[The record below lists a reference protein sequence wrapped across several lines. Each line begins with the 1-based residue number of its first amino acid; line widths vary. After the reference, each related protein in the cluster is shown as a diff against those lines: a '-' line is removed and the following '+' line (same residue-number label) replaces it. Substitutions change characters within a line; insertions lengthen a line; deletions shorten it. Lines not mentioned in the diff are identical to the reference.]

1 MLLIKKDIPNDDN
14 EVTANFRTI
23 YCCANCNTD
32 LPEENK
38 FVTKRILNPYM
49 TEEMFEFNRKHNPE
63 KAHLVNEVDEKIIII
78 CPECGIRN
86 KIHDYRWD

>member
-63 KAHLVNEVDEKIIII
+63 KAHLVNLEIKYMTID
-78 CPECGIRN
+78 GINNHN
-86 KIHDYRWD
+86 KREILN